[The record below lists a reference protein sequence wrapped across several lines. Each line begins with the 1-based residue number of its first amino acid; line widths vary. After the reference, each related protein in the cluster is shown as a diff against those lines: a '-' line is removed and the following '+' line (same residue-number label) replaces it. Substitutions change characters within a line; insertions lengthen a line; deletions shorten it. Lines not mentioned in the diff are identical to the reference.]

1 MDRRDLVRLGAEA
14 RLKEIEA
21 ELREIRRVLLGGTLS
36 PPKPKR
42 PWKMTPKRRAALKR
56 AHEARRAGS
65 LAARGQLPAPTNG
78 ASSPLN

>member
-21 ELREIRRVLLGGTLS
+21 ELRELRRILLGGVTP

-42 PWKMTPKRRAALKR
+42 PWKMTPKRRAALRR
-56 AHEARRAGS
+56 AHEARRAS
-65 LAARGQLPAPTNG
+65 ALAARGQLPASTNG
-78 ASSPLN
+78 DEAPLN